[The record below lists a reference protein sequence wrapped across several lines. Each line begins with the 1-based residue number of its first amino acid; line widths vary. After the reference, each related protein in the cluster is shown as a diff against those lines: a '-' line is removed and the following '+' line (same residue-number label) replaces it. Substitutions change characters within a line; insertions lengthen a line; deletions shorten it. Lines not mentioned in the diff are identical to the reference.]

1 MAETKN
7 NKGTEMFKKS
17 IKEYLDKKASEDTFF
32 EISYTD
38 KKKNLDDC
46 VTYIINQVKASGQ
59 CGFADEEIYGM
70 AAHYYD
76 ENEENIKIGS
86 PQDCIIVSNQK
97 VELTAEEIEQAKK
110 DAMRSLTE
118 EQISLLHKKSTAPKE
133 KKQECMGQQTSLFD

>member
-32 EISYTD
+32 EIAYTD
-38 KKKNLDDC
+38 EKKNLDDC

-70 AAHYYD
+70 AVHYYD
-76 ENEENIKIGS
+76 EDNIKVGS
-86 PQDCIIVSNQK
+86 LQDCTIVSNQK

-110 DAMRSLTE
+110 DAMRSITA

>member
-32 EISYTD
+32 EIAYTD
-38 KKKNLDDC
+38 EKKNLDDC

-70 AAHYYD
+70 AVHYYD
-76 ENEENIKIGS
+76 EDNIKVGS
-86 PQDCIIVSNQK
+86 LQDCTIVSNQK

-110 DAMRSLTE
+110 DAMRSITE

-133 KKQECMGQQTSLFD
+133 KKQEYMNQQTSLFD

>member
-32 EISYTD
+32 EIAYTD
-38 KKKNLDDC
+38 EKKNLDDC

-70 AAHYYD
+70 AVHYYD
-76 ENEENIKIGS
+76 EDNIKVGS
-86 PQDCIIVSNQK
+86 LQDCTIVSNQK

-110 DAMRSLTE
+110 DAMRSITA

-133 KKQECMGQQTSLFD
+133 KKQECMDQQKSLFD

>member
-17 IKEYLDKKASEDTFF
+17 IKEYLDKKASEDIFF
-32 EISYTD
+32 EIAYTD
-38 KKKNLDDC
+38 EKKNLDDC

-70 AAHYYD
+70 AVHYYD
-76 ENEENIKIGS
+76 EDNIKVGS
-86 PQDCIIVSNQK
+86 LQDCTIVSNQK

-110 DAMRSLTE
+110 DAMRSITA

-133 KKQECMGQQTSLFD
+133 KKQECMDQQKSLFD